1 MLNQLISIYLM
12 DELEARRRNARNIRT
27 GLILLSV
34 VVAFFVGMILR
45 HWP

>member
-1 MLNQLISIYLM
+1 MRNQLISTYPM
-12 DELEARRRNARNIRT
+12 DELETRRRNAKNIRT
-27 GLILLSV
+27 GLILLSL